1 MELQSSN
8 MSLWTQVAV
17 FGSLP
22 RLSRLPAASLHCLF
36 TIENFKLSA
45 RISSIILLA
54 LVGWCFMDFPWW
66 KFCWSY
72 NLTLFRYINSVRLR
86 YPGNVVPSIF
96 KTQQPQWLH
105 QAWGTE
111 LANRPTAPLP
121 PQGGDAEA
129 TSESKSMT
137 LFCFTATKFYMFY
150 RLETVVRLRCTRRGK
165 VPLGYCTLTI
175 ACHGLPWELQCV
187 MC

>member
-22 RLSRLPAASLHCLF
+22 KTKATHRFWLITMTFTAPSSFSTLSS
-36 TIENFKLSA
+36 TIENFMTVCQD
-45 RISSIILLA
+45 IIYQIILLA
-54 LVGWCFMDFPWW
+54 LVGWCFIDFPWW

-72 NLTLFRYINSVRLR
+72 NLTLFRYMNSVRLR
-86 YPGNVVPSIF
+86 YPGNVVPPIF
-96 KTQQPQWLH
+96 KTRQPKWLH

-129 TSESKSMT
+129 TSESKSM
-137 LFCFTATKFYMFY
+137 
-150 RLETVVRLRCTRRGK
+150 
-165 VPLGYCTLTI
+165 
-175 ACHGLPWELQCV
+175 
-187 MC
+187 